1 MNFKDTHGG
10 FAGKSLAQKMRDRTD
25 ELFAE
30 WMAYEGPD
38 PDILQGRVEGACEMM
53 AILTSTHPDLQWN
66 STEARYD
73 DRIRQ
78 EQKAMT
84 EEHK

>member
-38 PDILQGRVEGACEMM
+38 PCPPSTATGPLDRFMRVAEIRDKVCG
-53 AILTSTHPDLQWN
+53 
-66 STEARYD
+66 TE
-73 DRIRQ
+73 DRG
-78 EQKAMT
+78 KKGVVT
-84 EEHK
+84 K